1 LRFGIS
7 FGAFYADPHE
17 YLKCVVEAE
26 RLGYDYAFLPDSQMI
41 YRDPFP
47 ILGAASIQTERITL
61 GIMVSSVVT
70 RHTSV
75 LASAFHTVYELSR
88 GRSVFILGRGD
99 SSVRR
104 IGLKPVKIDEFVHKV
119 NEIKQYLRG
128 VKSSSGFHIRYV
140 THDVPVL
147 VMATGEKMLR
157 IAGWLGDGA
166 AILLGPA
173 LASYAYSQI
182 QIGAKE
188 ANVDTSKR
196 RYIFTAFCSISDD
209 RKEAIANVKPAV
221 TWFFINSPHIVKV
234 LNNVLNISLPNDFW
248 SNIERFRR
256 DYARHD
262 YIHEQRWD
270 EAVKEC
276 AFIPDEIASALALAG
291 TPEDVVQTLKSL
303 KTFFNEVVIRPV
315 STDEWY
321 TVFKKFGKEVIPRL
335 KHL

>member
-1 LRFGIS
+1 MKFGIS
-7 FGAFYADPHE
+7 FGAFYADPHS
-17 YLKCVVEAE
+17 YLKYIVEAE

-47 ILGAASIQTERITL
+47 VLGAASIQTERIEL

-70 RHTSV
+70 RHPSV

-88 GRSVFILGRGD
+88 GRAAFILGRGD

-104 IGLKPVKIDEFVHKV
+104 IGLKPVGLEVFVDKV

-128 VKSSSGFHIRYV
+128 VRSSSGFHIRYV
-140 THDVPVL
+140 THEVPVL

-166 AILLGPA
+166 AVLVGPA

-188 ANVDTSKR
+188 ANADISKR
-196 RYIFTAFCSISDD
+196 RYIFTAFCSLSDD
-209 RKEAIANVKPAV
+209 REEAIANVKPAIA
-221 TWFFINSPHIVKV
+221 WFFVNSPQIVKG
-234 LNNVLNISLPNDFW
+234 LNVSLPNDFW
-248 SNIERFRR
+248 SNIERFRK
-256 DYARHD
+256 DYSRHD
-262 YIHEQRWD
+262 YVHEHRWD

-276 AFIPDEIASALALAG
+276 AFIPDKMASALALAG
-291 TPEDVVQTLKSL
+291 TPDDVIQTLRGL
-303 KTFFNEVVIRPV
+303 KAFFNEVVIRPV
-315 STDEWY
+315 SAEEWY
-321 TVFKKFGKEVIPRL
+321 GVFRRFGEEVIPQL